1 MSSIAIRETAMV
13 MMVAYEFCE
22 LDAYESVAEHSGL
35 PVVNI
40 PWTYPHS
47 PSGTQKLEYA
57 LVDA

>member
-1 MSSIAIRETAMV
+1 MAMRETAMV

-22 LDAYESVAEHSGL
+22 LDAYVNVAEHKGL
-35 PVVNI
+35 PVVNR
-40 PWTYPHS
+40 PWTYPQS

>member
-1 MSSIAIRETAMV
+1 MV

-22 LDAYESVAEHSGL
+22 LDAYVSVAEHSGL
-35 PVVNI
+35 PVVKN

-57 LVDA
+57 FVDA